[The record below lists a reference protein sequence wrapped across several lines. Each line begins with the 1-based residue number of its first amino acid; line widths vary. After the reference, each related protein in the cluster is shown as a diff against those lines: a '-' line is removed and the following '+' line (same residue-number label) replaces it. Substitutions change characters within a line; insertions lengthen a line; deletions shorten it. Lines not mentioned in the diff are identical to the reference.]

1 MNPTAPTRLIL
12 TFFGE
17 TKIKIRNAPFGAS
30 QRDERRCL
38 MMEMLNIKSGPRRPN
53 RRRKEKAMKNITRTT
68 RILSVEYPVKTE
80 NGFETRTA
88 NVIDKGAA
96 AIRAELKEKCAGENM

>member
-1 MNPTAPTRLIL
+1 MVTL
-12 TFFGE
+12 
-17 TKIKIRNAPFGAS
+17 KIKR
-30 QRDERRCL
+30 
-38 MMEMLNIKSGPRRPN
+38 GPRRPN
-53 RRRKEKAMKNITRTT
+53 RRRKEKAMKNITRTI

-96 AIRAELKEKCAGENM
+96 AIRAEIKEKCAGENVKFLGEYDVIGTDENLFSMDIETFVRYAQTVR